1 LIPDALLFKK
11 RSTWIRS
18 AGGNETGLKDLM
30 QKISAS
36 KTPYT
41 IDTEPFYLDTSD
53 EIRMFEAAAS
63 ARLPVML
70 KGPTGCGKTRFVEHM
85 AFRLKRPLITVACH
99 EDLFASDLIGR
110 YLLKDDETVWVDGP
124 LTRAV
129 RMGAIC
135 YLDEVVEARKD
146 TTVVIHPLTDNRRT
160 LAIDKKGEVIQAHPD
175 FLMVISYNPGYQSVL
190 KDLKQSTRQRFV
202 ALCFDYPLPEDES
215 RIVAIEGN
223 VDDDTAARLVSLAG
237 KIRNIRE
244 HGLTEGA
251 STRLLIYA
259 ANLIRQGITFKSACM
274 AALCQPL
281 TDDDR
286 LQVTLHDLI
295 DDLT

>member
-1 LIPDALLFKK
+1 MSPNS
-11 RSTWIRS
+11 R
-18 AGGNETGLKDLM
+18 
-30 QKISAS
+30 S
-36 KTPYT
+36 KTPYI
-41 IDTEPFYLDTSD
+41 IDTEPFYLNTGD
-53 EIRMFEAAAS
+53 ETCMFEAAAT

-110 YLLKDDETVWVDGP
+110 YLLKDDQTVWVDGP

-129 RMGAIC
+129 RLGAIC
-135 YLDEVVEARKD
+135 YLDEIVEARKD
-146 TTVVIHPLTDNRRT
+146 TTVVIHPLTDNRRV
-160 LAIDKKGEVIQAHPD
+160 LSIDKKCEVIRAHPD
-175 FLMVISYNPGYQSVL
+175 FLMVISYNPGYQSVI

-202 ALCFDYPLPEDES
+202 ALTFDYPKPEDET
-215 RIVAIEGN
+215 RIVASEGK
-223 VDDDTAARLVSLAG
+223 VDEDTAALLVRLAG

-259 ANLIRQGITFKSACM
+259 ASLIRKGIPLKTACT
-274 AALCQPL
+274 AAVLQPL

-286 LQVTLHDLI
+286 IQETLTDLI
-295 DDLT
+295 DDLV

>member
-1 LIPDALLFKK
+1 MLDDWMPK
-11 RSTWIRS
+11 
-18 AGGNETGLKDLM
+18 E
-30 QKISAS
+30 SAS
-36 KTPYT
+36 KNPYT
-41 IDTEPFYLDTSD
+41 IATEPFYLDTGD
-53 EIRMFEAAAS
+53 EISLFEAAAS

-160 LAIDKKGEVIQAHPD
+160 LAIDKKGEVIPADPG

-202 ALCFDYPLPEDES
+202 AIPFDYPNPIDEA
-215 RIVAIEGN
+215 RIVTVEGK
-223 VDDDTAARLVSLAG
+223 VDDNTASRLVTLAG
-237 KIRNIRE
+237 KIRNIKE
-244 HGLTEGA
+244 YGLTEGA

-259 ANLIRQGITFKSACM
+259 ASLIREGIAFKRACT

-286 LQVTLHDLI
+286 LQETLNDLI
-295 DDLT
+295 DDLL

>member
-41 IDTEPFYLDTSD
+41 IDSEPFYLDTGD
-53 EIRMFEAAAS
+53 EICMFEAAAS

-223 VDDDTAARLVSLAG
+223 VDDDTAARLVAWRARFAISGNMALPKGVHPVA
-237 KIRNIRE
+237 
-244 HGLTEGA
+244 HLC
-251 STRLLIYA
+251 
-259 ANLIRQGITFKSACM
+259 RQPDPPGDH
-274 AALCQPL
+274 L
-281 TDDDR
+281 
-286 LQVTLHDLI
+286 
-295 DDLT
+295 

>member
-1 LIPDALLFKK
+1 MLTNN
-11 RSTWIRS
+11 RS
-18 AGGNETGLKDLM
+18 
-30 QKISAS
+30 KI
-36 KTPYT
+36 PYT
-41 IDTEPFYLDTSD
+41 IDTEPFYLDTGN
-53 EIRMFEAAAS
+53 EIRMFEAAAA

-85 AFRLKRPLITVACH
+85 AYRLKRPLITVACH

-110 YLLKDDETVWVDGP
+110 YLLKDDQTVWVDGP

-129 RMGAIC
+129 RLGAIC
-135 YLDEVVEARKD
+135 YLDEIVEARKD

-160 LAIDKKGEVIQAHPD
+160 LSIDKKGEVIQAHPD
-175 FLMVISYNPGYQSVL
+175 FLMVISYNPGYQSVI
-190 KDLKQSTRQRFV
+190 KDLKQSTRQRFA
-202 ALCFDYPLPEDES
+202 ALTFDYPKPEDET
-215 RIVAIEGN
+215 RIVATESKVGQ
-223 VDDDTAARLVSLAG
+223 DTASLLVTLAG

-259 ANLIRQGITFKSACM
+259 ASLIREGIPFRAACT
-274 AALCQPL
+274 AAVLQPL

-286 LQVTLHDLI
+286 IQETLNDLI
-295 DDLT
+295 DDLL

>member
-1 LIPDALLFKK
+1 MD
-11 RSTWIRS
+11 
-18 AGGNETGLKDLM
+18 DLM
-30 QKISAS
+30 PKDSAS
-36 KTPYT
+36 KNPYT
-41 IDTEPFYLDTSD
+41 IDTEPFYLDTGD

-160 LAIDKKGEVIQAHPD
+160 LSIDKKGEVIQAHPD

-202 ALCFDYPLPEDES
+202 ALAFDYPDPDDES
-215 RIVAIEGN
+215 RIVAVEGN
-223 VDDDTAARLVSLAG
+223 VDNDTAARLVALAG
-237 KIRNIRE
+237 KIRNIKE
-244 HGLTEGA
+244 YGLTEGA

-259 ANLIRQGITFKSACM
+259 ASLIREGIAFKSACT

-286 LQVTLHDLI
+286 LQETLNDLI
-295 DDLT
+295 DDLL

>member
-1 LIPDALLFKK
+1 MIPDALLP
-11 RSTWIRS
+11 RERQ
-18 AGGNETGLKDLM
+18 AGIHGVGEHETGLDNLM
-30 QKISAS
+30 PNHYPS
-36 KTPYT
+36 KNPFT
-41 IDTEPFYLDTSD
+41 IDTEPFYLDTGD

-110 YLLKDDETVWVDGP
+110 YLLKNDETVWVDGP
-124 LTRAV
+124 LTQAV

-146 TTVVIHPLTDNRRT
+146 TTVAIHPLTDNRRT
-160 LAIDKKGEVIQAHPD
+160 LSIDKKGEVVQAHPD
-175 FLMVISYNPGYQSVL
+175 FLMVIPYNPGYQSVL
-190 KDLKQSTRQRFV
+190 KDIKQSTRQRFV
-202 ALCFDYPLPEDES
+202 ALAFDYPDPVDES
-215 RIVAIEGN
+215 RIVAVEGN
-223 VDDDTAARLVSLAG
+223 VDNDTAARLVTLAR
-237 KIRNIRE
+237 KIRNIKE
-244 HGLTEGA
+244 YGLTEGA

-259 ANLIRQGITFKSACM
+259 ANLIRMGIAFKSACI

-286 LQVTLHDLI
+286 LQETLNDLI
-295 DDLT
+295 DDLL